1 MQTLA
6 KPRTGTRNV
15 FGAGMVG
22 MGTCVTEGDSL
33 LRSLGLIPLEYWQEK
48 YLQGQLDAP
57 VRKG

>member
-1 MQTLA
+1 
-6 KPRTGTRNV
+6 
-15 FGAGMVG
+15 
-22 MGTCVTEGDSL
+22 VTEGDSL